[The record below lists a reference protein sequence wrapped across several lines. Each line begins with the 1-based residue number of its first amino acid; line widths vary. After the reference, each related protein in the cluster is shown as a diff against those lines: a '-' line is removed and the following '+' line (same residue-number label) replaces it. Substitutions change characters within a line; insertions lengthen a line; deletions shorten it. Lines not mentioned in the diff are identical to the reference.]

1 MPVLLAAAF
10 RQRMPACLGLM
21 RRALRFREIAFSSEP
36 PDVAD
41 QAYSRDA
48 ALSVTT
54 TAQCVVSASGAFCA
68 GQSGRFRALVA
79 LSPPAVTLPC
89 VPLSCCPTTG

>member
-1 MPVLLAAAF
+1 MPRPNATSATLP
-10 RQRMPACLGLM
+10 RNS
-21 RRALRFREIAFSSEP
+21 FSSEP

-48 ALSVTT
+48 ALSVIGKPQCSGNRLLLGPRATT

-89 VPLSCCPTTG
+89 VPLSCCPT